1 MKFRLSNRQQKELV
15 IRGQS
20 LTVAVPWEPTWWEA
34 DESDI
39 RRMIPELPSD
49 VEITVYDAEEIAVVY
64 EGTTGSAAELG
75 SIVDED
81 NPDPSL
87 DRVWIVAAKLT
98 PMRCRGEV
106 KRLQWPGVILR

>member
-20 LTVAVPWEPTWWEA
+20 LTVAIPWQHDHEA

-49 VEITVYDAEEIAVVY
+49 VEITVYAAEEIAVVY

-75 SIVDED
+75 SIVDDD

-98 PMRCRGEV
+98 PPRCRGEV